1 MKFSAV
7 LGLLLLLFLSTGVEA
22 ATLFG
27 RVIEINDGD
36 VITVFNLNRPVRV
49 KLLAVD
55 APEAGQAFGDI
66 ARKHLSDLV
75 YDKSV
80 SVEYWGIAADN
91 SLVGRVMLNST
102 DIGAQMIRDGVAWFD
117 PSNQDRLSIADRE
130 VYQQSEQA
138 ARNERRGLW
147 QAENPVAPW
156 EFVRAQ
162 TLRKSPTASLNSVL
176 PAAKATNRSTPEL
189 TNLTLMAS
197 RVASATT
204 SSPSE
209 NDPDSAWAASSAP
222 KNWQPYKP
230 TGESFTAL
238 VPDDGQRKTIQ
249 VPFGDQMVDVNVYTA
264 RDGWA
269 IYALMW
275 ITGPSFGESDRAAIN
290 STIHGFLSG
299 FAEGYQRRNNS
310 EFSCE
315 MQDERRFSA
324 GGFSASEF
332 DLPTCTIPAKV
343 RAYSRVVGSDR
354 QMYVGAVFYS
364 VEEDANVGRF
374 MKSFTVTTPASKST
388 RATAKS
394 NR

>member
-1 MKFSAV
+1 MARRFILAFF
-7 LGLLLLLFLSTGVEA
+7 LTTLLATSVEA

-27 RVIEINDGD
+27 RVIEVNDGD
-36 VITVFNLNRPVRV
+36 VITVFNLNRPVRI

-55 APEAGQAFGDI
+55 APEASQTFGDI

-80 SVEYWGIAADN
+80 SVEYSGIAADG

-102 DIGAQMIRDGVAWFD
+102 DIGAQMIRDGAAWFD
-117 PSNQDRLSIADRE
+117 ASNQDRLSVADRE
-130 VYQQSEQA
+130 VYQQSERA

-156 EFVRAQ
+156 EFVRARA
-162 TLRKSPTASLNSVL
+162 LRRDPVASLNSIL
-176 PAAKATNRSTPEL
+176 PAAKAQPKRPTPEL
-189 TNLTLMAS
+189 TNLTLIAS
-197 RVASATT
+197 RMAPS
-204 SSPSE
+204 SSPAA
-209 NDPDSAWAASSAP
+209 NDSDTAWAASSAP
-222 KNWQPYKP
+222 KNWERYKP
-230 TGESFTAL
+230 AGESFTAL
-238 VPDDGQRKTIQ
+238 VPDDGQRKTLQ
-249 VPFGDQMVDVNVYTA
+249 VPFRDQMVDVNVYAA

-275 ITGPSFGESDRAAIN
+275 LTGPSYGESDRAAIN
-290 STIHGFLSG
+290 STIQQFLRG
-299 FAEGYQRRNNS
+299 FAEGYQQRNNS

-315 MQDERRFSA
+315 MQGERRFSA
-324 GGFSASEF
+324 GGFSAIEY

-343 RAYSRVVGSDR
+343 RAYSRLVGSDR
-354 QMYVGAVFYS
+354 QMYMAAVFYS